1 MLALLRYYTG
11 SEVLNSEFTLLVI
24 GLTLLL
30 SIFSYYRIERD
41 FRKSYLSKKQFV
53 AWSLLAFS
61 VLGTLQSMAKVNAML
76 TPEPLPIEYQRYA
89 DPATICHGQM
99 VGDCLKGDLNSDKE
113 ILVLGDS
120 HAAMLNH
127 FFDYLGKELG
137 FKARIITAS
146 SCVTIPGFD
155 YQRLPEWARQN
166 CIAQI
171 EQAKA
176 KIEHAHYIFLAA
188 SWYWQLESKD
198 FDAALINF
206 LNDYAPKA
214 DKYLISQEPLL
225 NQNPQRNLR
234 FISLGLKKNNEV
246 NYDYLR
252 ANKYLKSL
260 SMKYEHVKYLELSSL
275 KVFDK
280 VPFYRDKILYFD
292 EHHLNEVGAL
302 EYAKYAFSIF
312 KNLIACDE

>member
-1 MLALLRYYTG
+1 ML
-11 SEVLNSEFTLLVI
+11 NIEFTLLFI

-30 SIFSYYRIERD
+30 SMFSYYGIERA
-41 FRKSYLSKKQFV
+41 FRPSYLSKKQLV
-53 AWSLLAFS
+53 AWLLLVLS
-61 VLGTLQSMAKVNAML
+61 VLCTSQSMAKVNAVL
-76 TPEPLPIEYQRYA
+76 TPGPLPIEYQRYA

-99 VGDCLKGDLNSDKE
+99 VGDCLKGDLNSEKE

-127 FFDYLGKELG
+127 FFDYLGKALG

-146 SCVTIPGFD
+146 SCVTIPGFN
-155 YQRLPEWARQN
+155 YQRLPEWARKE
-166 CIAQI
+166 CITQI

-176 KIEHAHYIFLAA
+176 KIEYADNIFLAA
-188 SWYWQLESKD
+188 SWSWQLESKD
-198 FDAALINF
+198 FEASLIRF

-214 DKYLISQEPLL
+214 NMYLISQEPLL

-234 FISLGLKKNNEV
+234 FISLGLNKNNEV

-252 ANKYLKSL
+252 ANEYLKNL
-260 SMKYEHVKYLELSSL
+260 SMKYGHVKYLDLSSL
-275 KVFDK
+275 AVFDN
-280 VPFYRDKILYFD
+280 VPFYKNKVLYYD

-302 EYAKYAFSIF
+302 EYAKHAFSIF
-312 KNLIACDE
+312 KNLTACDE